1 MSGRLV
7 DKIIMI
13 PSFRVDISKNNSI
26 DHRVKE
32 TCAIMSTQVT
42 CETDHISLLVIQK
55 CQMHQ
60 IFVFHV
66 FHCNLKE

>member
-13 PSFRVDISKNNSI
+13 LSFRVGISKNNSI

-42 CETDHISLLVIQK
+42 CETDNISLHVIQ
-55 CQMHQ
+55 QFQIHQ